1 MFSIFSCG
9 SFCTACR
16 SDKGDPCFFP
26 HDIFL
31 TEIKYPSPRQLHK
44 SLFLSFFKDLNYR
57 SPSVLS
63 EMTDVL
69 RYWLDL
75 GVDGFRMDA
84 VLGIF
89 EDGRFLDEPLSG
101 LTDDPVQKMLQF
113 FTFSHSIFDSEML

>member
-1 MFSIFSCG
+1 M
-9 SFCTACR
+9 
-16 SDKGDPCFFP
+16 
-26 HDIFL
+26 
-31 TEIKYPSPRQLHK
+31 
-44 SLFLSFFKDLNYR
+44 SFFKDLNYR
-57 SPSVLS
+57 SSSVLS
-63 EMTDVL
+63 EMSDVL

-113 FTFSHSIFDSEML
+113 LTFSHSIFDSEML